1 MHVEQPISMI
11 TSLNVGGQGD
21 KLMEPLPLK
30 VVADGVGLGGTDVNI
45 TDDQGVLSRVD
56 EVFQVVSSTEERLLL
71 GSIDGQGG
79 HGCR

>member
-30 VVADGVGLGGTDVNI
+30 VVADGVGLGGTDVDI
-45 TDDQGVLSRVD
+45 TNDQDFLSGVNEILQMMSC
-56 EVFQVVSSTEERLLL
+56 TEERLVL
-71 GSIDGQGG
+71 GPIYVNDVKFS
-79 HGCR
+79 